1 MSRSKRQK
9 THNETNV
16 SRSNGQKTR
25 SGTNVIQWKIC
36 TNSTTSEA
44 RVVGSGIQG
53 ARQSWTPRQNPLE
66 GTRCEILIKAAGILV
81 MKSFPK
87 LVW

>member
-1 MSRSKRQK
+1 MR
-9 THNETNV
+9 
-16 SRSNGQKTR
+16 RSNRQKTR
-25 SGTNVIQWKIC
+25 SGANVIQWKSC
-36 TNSTTSEA
+36 TNSTVSEA
-44 RVVGSGIQG
+44 RAVGKQG

-87 LVW
+87 LGYGSTHL